1 MDMPELEK
9 KVPLGIR
16 IVYLFVFM
24 CVAWAFIIIRIDKS
38 KGSNNN
44 CVSKPNCLFEPNSP
58 KVIPVGERD

>member
-1 MDMPELEK
+1 MK
-9 KVPLGIR
+9 GAIR
-16 IVYLFVFM
+16 NKDCLFICFHVCGVGVYYNTNRQ
-24 CVAWAFIIIRIDKS
+24 I